1 MWDFLWGC
9 NSLWNST
16 IINHCLQE
24 ALSYRCS
31 PLWWVIPTETGWPTW
46 SSAVSLVDRSY
57 APGVQQK
64 NLLFK
69 PEPGQFVLWLSRH
82 SDALNPYEI
91 CSAVGHQITQWGW
104 EHAHS
109 AGWGGDGA
117 PYETCVWHL
126 IFLNM
131 KDDSAVTGANF
142 SDGEKCPK
150 LNLLLYM
157 WRTSVTSRNRITI
170 Y

>member
-1 MWDFLWGC
+1 MWGC
-9 NSLWNST
+9 SSLWNST

-64 NLLFK
+64 DLLFK

-82 SDALNPYEI
+82 WSASNPYEI
-91 CSAVGHQITQWGW
+91 CSAVGHQITQWSW

-109 AGWGGDGA
+109 AGWGGDGGPLWDMCLTPDFSKHERWQCCGRCQFFQMEKNA
-117 PYETCVWHL
+117 PSWISCFFCGGPFIKCWC
-126 IFLNM
+126 FL
-131 KDDSAVTGANF
+131 
-142 SDGEKCPK
+142 
-150 LNLLLYM
+150 
-157 WRTSVTSRNRITI
+157 
-170 Y
+170 